1 MDRVKHA
8 PACSHALRGWRSW
21 PWHCRR
27 RAQPP
32 PPALTGPVN
41 DFANVIDGAS
51 ARALEE
57 MILSLERASGDAIVV
72 ATVDTYKPDYAEL
85 KEYAVKMFENRGR
98 GIGQKGKDNGA
109 AGGRG
114 RQATARCGSRWATSW
129 SSSSPTASP
138 ARSAASTW
146 CPLFRQG
153 QYGEGLVAGVSRLVD
168 RIAEGRGVQLSDR
181 PAPRINVRN
190 TGGGG
195 GLLLALFVLFIVLN
209 ALGRRGRRRSR
220 YWGGAPWSTWHS
232 GVGPFGGPRG
242 GGFGGFGGGGF
253 GGGFGGFGGGR
264 GGGGGGGGQLVGL
277 CLLAPLRGAVGDR

>member
-1 MDRVKHA
+1 MDRLKYA
-8 PACSHALRGWRSW
+8 PACFKHALATVLAVVALALPAQG
-21 PWHCRR
+21 
-27 RAQPP
+27 QPP
-32 PPALTGPVN
+32 PPALTAPVN
-41 DFANVIDGAS
+41 DFANVIDGGS
-51 ARALEE
+51 QRTLEE
-57 MILSLERASGDAIVV
+57 MILSLERATGDAIVV
-72 ATVDTYKPDYAEL
+72 ATVDTYKPDYADL

-98 GIGQKGKDNGA
+98 GIGQKGKDNGLLVVVA
-109 AGGRG
+109 VRDRQVRIEVGYELEQFVTDGFAG
-114 RQATARCGSRWATSW
+114 QVSRLDMV
-129 SSSSPTASP
+129 P
-138 ARSAASTW
+138 A
-146 CPLFRQG
+146 FRQG
-153 QYGEGLVAGVSRLVD
+153 QYGEGLVTGVSRLVD

-181 PAPRINVRN
+181 PGPRINVRN

-264 GGGGGGGGQLVGL
+264 SGGGGGGAGW
-277 CLLAPLRGAVGDR
+277 